1 MASQHPLS
9 PNSDESN
16 GICSDYSQMAQQTAV
31 NNALGTLLG
40 YLGSEVAT
48 PDVFE
53 RLLWPARFY
62 SGFGFDV
69 SNMSKMAFFMPM
81 GGPLH
86 KAALKTLDKIISNG
100 LFKGRNRGH
109 MLGSPFYHDT
119 RANYTVYDCADT
131 RIKEKEHVRNGFW
144 TRVIANLPI
153 PYSSL
158 EHNSYS
164 TKDNPETR
172 ADTQIVRSRAIHRV
186 SHLRL
191 SVPVQKPPL
200 SQVINDG
207 VEGASVQT
215 YLALVITEV
224 SGIAV
229 ACCVMAVWKSWF
241 MLLWLAPLML
251 KLVSASLAADR
262 HPLEIPVSALRSQS
276 VQSSKGSRG
285 QHHIIKKD
293 DEKALLPSR
302 QKKFEINGLPHGMLI
317 IEGDEN
323 LILQFF
329 RHYGHPIRNRFREY
343 AQIIIIIQFG
353 FIFPIG
359 LLCSL
364 LWMPIGIQYIW
375 MSYQLYATCAMHVYR
390 YAGGQA
396 WATTEERI
404 AKAFAQAAAKG
415 QPQRV
420 FFGGK
425 QGVLMAEL
433 EVTYHNRYRDAKS
446 YSDEL
451 LHGNPLWL
459 RHTETL
465 DSVQSSSESLSSAD
479 DSPRSVTPT
488 EVRKQ
493 EV

>member
-1 MASQHPLS
+1 MASQNPL
-9 PNSDESN
+9 PLNFDK
-16 GICSDYSQMAQQTAV
+16 GARLCSEYYQMDRQTSV

-62 SGFGFDV
+62 SGFDIFKV
-69 SNMSKMAFFMPM
+69 PNMAFFMPM

-86 KAALKTLDKIISNG
+86 KAALMTLDKIISNG
-100 LFKGRNRGH
+100 LLKGRNQGH

-119 RANYTVYDCADT
+119 RANYTVYDCVDT

-144 TRVIANLPI
+144 TQVIANLPI
-153 PYSSL
+153 PYRTF
-158 EHNSYS
+158 EYEGYG
-164 TKDNPETR
+164 TKDNPEVR
-172 ADTQIVRSRAIHRV
+172 ASTQAVRSRAIHRV
-186 SHLRL
+186 SHLKL
-191 SVPVQKPPL
+191 SVPMHKPPS
-200 SQVINDG
+200 SQVINGD
-207 VEGASVQT
+207 VEGTSVQT
-215 YLALVITEV
+215 YLALIITEV

-241 MLLWLAPLML
+241 MLLWLVPLIL
-251 KLVSASLAADR
+251 KLVSCSFAVDR
-262 HPLEIPVSALRSQS
+262 HPLEIPVSALPQS
-276 VQSSKGSRG
+276 VQSSKESRG
-285 QHHIIKKD
+285 QHHTMKKE

-302 QKKFEINGLPHGMLI
+302 QKKFEINGLPHGFLI

-323 LILQFF
+323 LVLQFF
-329 RHYGHPIRNRFREY
+329 RHYGHPIRNRFHEY
-343 AQIIIIIQFG
+343 VQIIIIIQFG
-353 FIFPIG
+353 LVFPVG

-364 LWMPIGIQYIW
+364 LWMPVGIQYVW

-390 YAGGQA
+390 YAGGQT

-404 AKAFAQAAAKG
+404 AKAFAKAAAKG

-420 FFGGK
+420 FLGGK

-433 EVTYHNRYRDAKS
+433 DVTYHNRYRYGKI

-459 RHTETL
+459 RHAETL
-465 DSVQSSSESLSSAD
+465 DSSQSSSETLSSAG
-479 DSPRSVTPT
+479 DSLRSVTPT
-488 EVRKQ
+488 DVGKQ